1 MGGGLP
7 LDLAGVF
14 GNPTTGFP
22 EVAGFYSQGERERLP
37 IVLLLVWEAKAMGRK
52 AELRSVAHERAR

>member
-22 EVAGFYSQGERERLP
+22 EVAGFYSQVERERLQ
-37 IVLLLVWEAKAMGRK
+37 LLWKA
-52 AELRSVAHERAR
+52 